1 MICERFRENGAAC
14 VLVAENHEAP
24 AAQAHWL
31 MMAQAWLKLAADAER
46 LEAANK
52 SLRQLDHP

>member
-1 MICERFRENGAAC
+1 MTWERFRENGAAC
-14 VLVAENHEAP
+14 FLVAENHDAP
-24 AAQAHWL
+24 AARARWL
-31 MMAQAWLKLAADAER
+31 MLAQAWLKLAEDVER